1 MTLNTT
7 RLSSEV
13 TSVIE
18 PTGLFLFFFSAL
30 CHDFWYVCS
39 GCQPVGHDLFG
50 KPLSP
55 KPFTLWFITVAILQ
69 LQSNSENN

>member
-18 PTGLFLFFFSAL
+18 PTGLFLFFFL
-30 CHDFWYVCS
+30 LYVMIS
-39 GCQPVGHDLFG
+39 GMCAVVVNLWVMTYLANLYLQN
-50 KPLSP
+50 PLHYGSS
-55 KPFTLWFITVAILQ
+55 Q
-69 LQSNSENN
+69 

>member
-18 PTGLFLFFFSAL
+18 PTGLFLFFFL
-30 CHDFWYVCS
+30 LYVMIS
-39 GCQPVGHDLFG
+39 GMC
-50 KPLSP
+50 
-55 KPFTLWFITVAILQ
+55 W
-69 LQSNSENN
+69 SNSTDVKAVVVNLWVMTYLANLYLQNPLHYGSSQ